1 MLEKKESMICIHS
14 HLLYDVDDGSES
26 FLMSRMLLQCYRE
39 VGIYRICVTP
49 HSYSMSVKNSPE
61 KAQAAFQKLS
71 EYIREWYPDMSI
83 YPGCEVYCEGS
94 MMDEVLEKLDSG
106 IYPTLNF
113 TCCFVLMELS
123 PWTCREDATE
133 CVKALVDA
141 GYIPVIAH
149 LERYKELR
157 DNLELVDLLMKMG
170 ALVQV
175 NAYSL
180 IEEET
185 DPVCAW
191 AKTLVLKNKVTF
203 LGTDCHKT
211 YYRPPN
217 TEGLRWIWKMVE
229 QGKLDKA
236 YADAITIRNA
246 EIMLLGRSAME

>member
-1 MLEKKESMICIHS
+1 MSEKRESMICIHS

-26 FLMSRMLLQCYRE
+26 FLMSRMLLQLYRKQ
-39 VGIYRICVTP
+39 GIHSIFAMP
-49 HSYSMSVKNSPE
+49 HSIMDVKYSPE
-61 KAQAAFQKLS
+61 KVQAAFQKLS
-71 EYIREWYPDMSI
+71 AYVEENYPDMSI
-83 YPGCEVYCEGS
+83 YPGCEVYCES
-94 MMDEVLEKLDSG
+94 STMDETLENIASG
-106 IYPTLNF
+106 LFPTLNH
-113 TCCFVLMELS
+113 TKYVLMELS
-123 PWTCREDATE
+123 PWTYLEDATA

-141 GYIPVIAH
+141 GYVPVVAH

-157 DNLELVDLLMKMG
+157 DNLDLVDRLMEMG

-175 NAYSL
+175 NVYSL
-180 IEEET
+180 IDEET
-185 DPVCAW
+185 DPVCIW

-217 TEGLRWIWKMVE
+217 AEGLGWIWKMVE

-246 EIMLLGRSAME
+246 KTMLLGRTAME